1 MIIKNITFLVLDEND
16 QIYLFYSPE
25 RREHYIIELKA
36 GGDLY
41 NKMSKA
47 EKIALLREYFF
58 VCDDKNGFEI
68 VFEQYKKSASYIKE
82 AIANIKALYF

>member
-1 MIIKNITFLVLDEND
+1 
-16 QIYLFYSPE
+16 
-25 RREHYIIELKA
+25 
-36 GGDLY
+36 
-41 NKMSKA
+41 MSKA